1 MMIKKYLF
9 IFLISFILIG
19 GCSNKEDKTTAER
32 SGKEHI
38 LSDQV
43 RAIEKA
49 KQAQQTLEK
58 NSTDKRIREIEEQK
72 KED

>member
-1 MMIKKYLF
+1 MIKKYLF

-19 GCSNKEDKTTAER
+19 GCSNKEDKTTTEG

-49 KQAQQTLEK
+49 KDVQLTLQK